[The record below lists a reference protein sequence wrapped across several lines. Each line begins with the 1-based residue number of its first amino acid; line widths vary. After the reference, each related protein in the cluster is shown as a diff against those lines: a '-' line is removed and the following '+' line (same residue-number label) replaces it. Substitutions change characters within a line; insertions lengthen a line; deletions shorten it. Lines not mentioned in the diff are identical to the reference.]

1 MVLTIHANSEHNFFR
16 LTSNEMGNV
25 LNYITALQ
33 EHSHNVVLANLNL
46 ENTVEKLLQR
56 KNLE

>member
-1 MVLTIHANSEHNFFR
+1 MVVRVIMLACMVLTIHANSEHNFFR

-33 EHSHNVVLANLNL
+33 EHSHNVG
-46 ENTVEKLLQR
+46 
-56 KNLE
+56 